1 MCNRVRKG
9 CTYCRMQDEVKQE
22 APSAMKRVQ
31 GSERAREGGR
41 KERKEKERPW
51 RSVEAFIL
59 AAQKG
64 SFSSIP

>member
-1 MCNRVRKG
+1 
-9 CTYCRMQDEVKQE
+9 MQDEVKQE